1 MMDASR
7 NNKGVLIFGLFNGLQ
22 DNELVT
28 LQNALDNS
36 NAFKNGIYGNDK
48 TDWNTSSL
56 FHDVSNTS
64 IPDAQYISNVEIIG
78 NDFAIDPTKINMI
91 PEDKQDLLQVES
103 INKQLEIILNQF
115 ADDYGY
121 TKRFITNKQSIY
133 TAINEINKEILEKA
147 TTPNINL
154 LHYNENTNTLSWA
167 NKIDLYNFIINWFN
181 REINAEQIT
190 FYSSI
195 DSKFKPFFVS
205 LHNGTIENYVIE
217 EKNGTYS
224 IREFKSAKEYSNL
237 VEYVSNKPT
246 SIIIDEYL
254 QAILHDKSYDIVSE
268 NVETLMN
275 MDPVLS
281 KLIDDYL
288 IAKIENNECM

>member
-1 MMDASR
+1 ME
-7 NNKGVLIFGLFNGLQ
+7 K
-22 DNELVT
+22 
-28 LQNALDNS
+28 
-36 NAFKNGIYGNDK
+36 
-48 TDWNTSSL
+48 TSSRYQ
-56 FHDVSNTS
+56 NT
-64 IPDAQYISNVEIIG
+64 PH
-78 NDFAIDPTKINMI
+78 NDFIQIIA
-91 PEDKQDLLQVES
+91 DL
-103 INKQLEIILNQF
+103 QLAEHWN
-115 ADDYGY
+115 
-121 TKRFITNKQSIY
+121 
-133 TAINEINKEILEKA
+133 
-147 TTPNINL
+147 
-154 LHYNENTNTLSWA
+154 NTNTLSWT

-195 DSKFKPFFVS
+195 DSKFKPFFVY

-237 VEYVSNKPT
+237 VEYVSNKPA

-254 QAILHDKSYDIVSE
+254 QAVLYDKSYDIVSE
-268 NVETLMN
+268 NIETLVN

>member
-1 MMDASR
+1 
-7 NNKGVLIFGLFNGLQ
+7 
-22 DNELVT
+22 
-28 LQNALDNS
+28 
-36 NAFKNGIYGNDK
+36 
-48 TDWNTSSL
+48 
-56 FHDVSNTS
+56 
-64 IPDAQYISNVEIIG
+64 
-78 NDFAIDPTKINMI
+78 MI

-121 TKRFITNKQSIY
+121 TKRFITDKQSIN

-154 LHYNENTNTLSWA
+154 LQYDDNTNTLSWT
-167 NKIDLYNFIINWFN
+167 NKTDLYNFIINWFN

-246 SIIIDEYL
+246 SMIIDEYL
-254 QAILHDKSYDIVSE
+254 QAVLHDKSYDVVSE
-268 NVETLMN
+268 NIETLMN